1 VTDAHPFGP
10 RTEAGMFQGFDHVV
24 SRLPSIRGADSGM
37 CGSGISARGPVHPTY
52 PLLFGRANIRS
63 DSD

>member
-1 VTDAHPFGP
+1 MTDAHPFGP
-10 RTEAGMFQGFDHVV
+10 LTEAGMFQGFD
-24 SRLPSIRGADSGM
+24 RLPSIRGADSGM

-52 PLLFGRANIRS
+52 PLLFGRADIRS